1 MFCLRNEESGPP
13 RDEARAV
20 RCLQLGGGSSR
31 IGCDTVLF
39 HLPVEMATLDP
50 KLLCSARHIPTLR
63 AQFCKNELA
72 FEGVAG
78 FPELKLSGVTIGTD
92 RRLRDRMR
100 TLKAVLRGARQ
111 AGSTSPTD
119 QSDRK
124 GTS

>member
-1 MFCLRNEESGPP
+1 MSEQ
-13 RDEARAV
+13 A
-20 RCLQLGGGSSR
+20 LGQDVWVQFDGGSSR
-31 IGCDTVLF
+31 IGCYTVLF
-39 HLPVEMATLDP
+39 QLPVEMATLDP

-63 AQFCKNELA
+63 PQFCKNEFA
-72 FEGVAG
+72 FEGFAG
-78 FPELKLSGVTIGTD
+78 FPELKLSVTIGTD